1 MSIGM
6 ELLKEHKYEE
16 LWARYCGFVDLTME
30 EFMAMQRHLLLEQL
44 GLLRVCQLGQ
54 DIMAGATPRTVD
66 EFRALVPLKTYE
78 DHAAYLNEQR
88 EDLLPAK
95 PVLWQRTS
103 GTSSGNGF
111 KWAPI
116 TQRMYEEMGRAAFAV
131 LLLSTC
137 KNRGDINFDQHE
149 KILYALAPPPF
160 ATGCWGRL
168 ISGELPLQ
176 FLPSLGEAEEMT
188 FEERMA
194 VGLREG
200 LSQGIDLLLGMPSV
214 LVAIGE
220 RLGQKKTGA
229 GAKELL
235 SLLSRPRALL
245 RMANG
250 LMKSKL
256 SRRPLMPK
264 DLWSLRGLATTGRDI
279 SIYRERIRELW
290 GVEPLDVYGCT
301 EGLIIA
307 MQTWDRQ
314 GMTFLPYFHF
324 LEFIPE
330 EEVAKSSA
338 NEGYQPSTVLM
349 DEVEAGKNYEIVITN
364 FHGGAFIRYR
374 LGDMV
379 SITSLDNEKLNVK
392 LPQMTFYSRC
402 DGLIDLA
409 GFTRLT
415 ERTIGEAINLA
426 SVDCEEWTARK
437 ESEKSPVLHLYL
449 ELRCNDKPSVQVVET
464 AIHEQLK
471 KIDRSYAE
479 TETMLALS
487 PLKVSL
493 LPGGSFRRYAARQ
506 RAEGADLAHLKPPH
520 INPSDDAIEALLNGR
535 PAVRE
540 TTAVRVGSP

>member
-1 MSIGM
+1 VSIGT

-16 LWARYCGFVDLTME
+16 LWARYCGFIDLTME

-44 GLLRVCQLGQ
+44 GLLQACQLGQ
-54 DIMAGATPRTVD
+54 DIMGGATPRTLE

-78 DHAAYLNEQR
+78 DHAPYLNGQR

-103 GTSSGNGF
+103 GSSSENSF

-116 TQRMYEEMGRAAFAV
+116 TKRMYEEMGRAAFAV
-131 LLLSTC
+131 LMLATC
-137 KNRGDINFDQHE
+137 KKRGDINFEQHD

-176 FLPSLGEAEEMT
+176 FLPSSDKAEEMT
-188 FEERMA
+188 FEERTA

-200 LSQGIDLLLGMPSV
+200 LSEGIDLLLGMPSV

-220 RLGQKKTGA
+220 RMDQKKT

-235 SLLSRPRALL
+235 SLLGKPRALV

-250 LMKSKL
+250 LLRSKL

-264 DLWSLRGLATTGRDI
+264 DLWSLRGLATTGRDV
-279 SIYRERIRELW
+279 SIYRDRIRELW

-330 EEVAKSSA
+330 EEAAKSRA
-338 NEGYQPSTVLM
+338 TEGYQPNTLLL
-349 DEVEAGKNYEIVITN
+349 DEVEAGRNYEIVITN
-364 FHGGAFIRYR
+364 FHGGAFVRYR

-379 SITSLDNEKLNVK
+379 TITSLGNERENIK

-415 ERTIGEAINLA
+415 ERAIGEAINR
-426 SVDCEEWTARK
+426 SGVDCAEWTARK
-437 ESEKSPVLHLYL
+437 ESIKKPILHLYL
-449 ELRCNDKPSVQVVET
+449 ELRDHDNPSVQAAET

-471 KIDRSYAE
+471 KIDRHYAE
-479 TETMLALS
+479 IETMLALN
-487 PLKVSL
+487 PLKVTL
-493 LPGGSFRRYAARQ
+493 LSSGSFQRYVARQ
-506 RAEGADLAHLKPPH
+506 RARGADLAHLNAPH
-520 INPSDDAIEALLNGR
+520 LNPSDDAVEALLEGR
-535 PAVRE
+535 PAVEEIPVLR
-540 TTAVRVGSP
+540 AVSP